1 MCAIKWFSG
10 TTPTFSVLIEKPE
23 IQRILIEDEREYLAA
38 TNIVNPDETSYLV
51 YSTKSIFSPT
61 ISSNVIDV
69 IRPILASSFFF
80 FFMKRFF
87 HKKHEKEISK

>member
-69 IRPILASSFFF
+69 IRPISCFFF
-80 FFMKRFF
+80 LFFLWRDFF
-87 HKKHEKEISK
+87 IQKHEKEISK

>member
-10 TTPTFSVLIEKPE
+10 TTPMFSVLIEKPE
-23 IQRILIEDEREYLAA
+23 IQKILIEDEREYLAA

-69 IRPILASSFFF
+69 IRPIPCFFF
-80 FFMKRFF
+80 FFFF
-87 HKKHEKEISK
+87 YEEIFS